1 MEKIVIATV
10 LLSLLSGQAF
20 AAPAPARYYAGA
32 KIGINSVQ
40 GAKTNALG
48 VLGGYRVGPDFALEA
63 AYINLGSAEDGV
75 SNGTVKLSVIEFGGV
90 ALFPITGQVSFLGK
104 LGIAKTSASG
114 LGIPSVSQLVP
125 TYGFGGQYDFPFVN
139 VRFIWDH
146 YIVGDGIILNK
157 GSSNLYSVSGHIKF

>member
-104 LGIAKTSASG
+104 LGDSQDQCLRIRHTISEPASTHLRVWG
-114 LGIPSVSQLVP
+114 TV
-125 TYGFGGQYDFPFVN
+125 
-139 VRFIWDH
+139 
-146 YIVGDGIILNK
+146 
-157 GSSNLYSVSGHIKF
+157 